1 MKGKSRYVKL
11 KRIVIVLLILITIFT
26 VYVEAVNSNSKN
38 MTGRQKILKA
48 VYPLV
53 LWATN
58 LKNKNNKMLVNEK
71 NVQPL
76 KSLYDLKVLLNNG
89 DSLPLSSLKGK
100 KILFVNTASDC
111 GYTPQYNDLESLY
124 REYKDKL
131 VVIGFPANDFGEQEK
146 GDDEKIAQFCK
157 VNFGVTF
164 PLAKKSTV
172 IKSPDQNNIF
182 KWLTD
187 SKLNGWN
194 DLQAKWNFSK
204 YLVNE
209 NGVLVGY
216 FDSSVSPGSEEIK
229 RALQQIFL

>member
-1 MKGKSRYVKL
+1 MSGKSRYGKL
-11 KRIVIVLLILITIFT
+11 KGILVVLFILITIFT
-26 VYVEAVNSNSKN
+26 VFVEAVNHNSKN

-48 VYPLV
+48 VYPLL

-58 LKNKNNKMLVNEK
+58 LKNKNTKMLVNDK
-71 NVQPL
+71 NLKPL
-76 KSLYDLKVLLNNG
+76 QSLYDLKVSLNNG

-111 GYTPQYNDLESLY
+111 GYTPQYNDLEALY
-124 REYKDKL
+124 EANKDKL

-146 GDDEKIAQFCK
+146 GDDEKIAHFCK

-172 IKSPDQNNIF
+172 IKSPEQNIIF

-187 SKLNGWN
+187 AQLNGWSN
-194 DLQAKWNFSK
+194 QQPKWNFTK

-209 NGVLVGY
+209 NGTLLGY
-216 FDSSVSPGSEEIK
+216 FDSSVSPDSEEIK
-229 RALQQIFL
+229 KALQ

>member
-1 MKGKSRYVKL
+1 MTRKSRYSKP
-11 KRIVIVLLILITIFT
+11 KRILVVLLISIAIFA
-26 VYVEAVNSNSKN
+26 VYVQAVNSNSKN

-48 VYPLV
+48 VYPFL

-71 NVQPL
+71 NIQPL
-76 KSLYDLKVLLNNG
+76 QSLYGLKVPLNNG
-89 DSLPLSSLKGK
+89 DSLSLSSLKGK

-111 GYTPQYNDLESLY
+111 GYTPQYNDLEALY
-124 REYKDKL
+124 EANKDRL

-146 GDDEKIAQFCK
+146 DDDDKIAHFCK

-172 IKSPDQNNIF
+172 IKSPGQNDIF
-182 KWLTD
+182 KWLSD
-187 SKLNGWN
+187 AKLNGWN
-194 DLQAKWNFSK
+194 DQQPKWNFSK

-209 NGVLVGY
+209 NGVLLGY
-216 FDSSVSPGSEEIK
+216 FDSSVSPDSEEVRK
-229 RALQQIFL
+229 ALQ

>member
-1 MKGKSRYVKL
+1 M
-11 KRIVIVLLILITIFT
+11 FT
-26 VYVEAVNSNSKN
+26 EYVEAVNHNSKN
-38 MTGRQKILKA
+38 MTVRQKILKA
-48 VYPLV
+48 MYPLL

-58 LKNKNNKMLVNEK
+58 LKNKNDNMLVNEK
-71 NVQPL
+71 NAQPL
-76 KSLYDLKVLLNNG
+76 QSLYDLKVSLNNG
-89 DSLPLSSLKGK
+89 DSLSLSSLKGK

-111 GYTPQYNDLESLY
+111 GYTPQYNDLEALY
-124 REYKDKL
+124 EANKDRL

-146 GDDEKIAQFCK
+146 GDDDKIAQFCK

-172 IKSPDQNNIF
+172 IKLQGQNIVF

-194 DLQAKWNFSK
+194 DQQPKWNFSK

-229 RALQQIFL
+229 KALQ

>member
-1 MKGKSRYVKL
+1 
-11 KRIVIVLLILITIFT
+11 
-26 VYVEAVNSNSKN
+26 
-38 MTGRQKILKA
+38 MTGRQKIFRA
-48 VYPLV
+48 VYPLL

-76 KSLYDLKVLLNNG
+76 QSLYDLKVSLNNG
-89 DSLPLSSLKGK
+89 DNLPISSLRGK

-111 GYTPQYNDLESLY
+111 GYTPQYNDLEALY
-124 REYKDKL
+124 EANKDKL

-146 GDDEKIAQFCK
+146 GDDENIAHFCK

-172 IKSPDQNNIF
+172 IRSPEQNIIF
-182 KWLTD
+182 KWLTNA
-187 SKLNGWN
+187 KLNGWN
-194 DLQAKWNFSK
+194 NQQPKWNFSK

-209 NGVLVGY
+209 NGALINF
-216 FDSSVSPGSEEIK
+216 FDSSVSPDGEEIK
-229 RALQQIFL
+229 KALQ